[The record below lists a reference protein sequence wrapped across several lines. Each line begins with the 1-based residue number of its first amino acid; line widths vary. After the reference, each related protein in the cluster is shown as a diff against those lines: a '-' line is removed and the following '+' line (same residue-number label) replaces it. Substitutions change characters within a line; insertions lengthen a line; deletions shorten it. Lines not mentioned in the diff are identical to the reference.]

1 MLDELLNANVP
12 QREMAKGAQGMKYS
26 LGNIPFSAFMRELLF
41 ILAII
46 LLAGCVSTPEGRKL
60 DPIEG
65 AKRIDENI
73 DVSIEKLQ
81 SRTHDDNF

>member
-1 MLDELLNANVP
+1 
-12 QREMAKGAQGMKYS
+12 
-26 LGNIPFSAFMRELLF
+26 MRELLI